1 MGQMIQKISPNIL
14 KMKTRDSPK
23 NVQKAQKSPHK
34 RRYRNSQHIKKII
47 SVTVI
52 RKINTETTFLYH
64 LKPTIRNKLIRKTD
78 NTNNSKNV
86 KHIYWWE
93 YK

>member
-34 RRYRNSQHIKKII
+34 IRYRNSQHIKKTI
-47 SVTVI
+47 VTVI
-52 RKINTETTFLYH
+52 GKINTETTFLYH
-64 LKPTIRNKLIRKTD
+64 LKPTIRNKLIIKTG

-93 YK
+93 CK